1 MTAQKD
7 FDLGSTGTA
16 YVRGEWSYT
25 SVDYFDPT
33 DNPLVSQPAYSLF
46 NASIGFHPA
55 RFPQWDFSL
64 WGKNLTN
71 QNVNEGYA
79 AGSVVETTP
88 GDPLTF
94 GVRINYKY

>member
-1 MTAQKD
+1 
-7 FDLGSTGTA
+7 
-16 YVRGEWSYT
+16 
-25 SVDYFDPT
+25 
-33 DNPLVSQPAYSLF
+33 
-46 NASIGFHPA
+46 
-55 RFPQWDFSL
+55 
-64 WGKNLTN
+64 LTN